1 MRKTR
6 VYSWSLKSNT
16 KLSPRHPQWSR
27 HCERLGKLGALKKE
41 IWALLR
47 ARLFLGKRCGVA
59 NYFFLQKRKKRKKEK
74 TKYKIHDQNTSSS
87 LIE

>member
-1 MRKTR
+1 MRT
-6 VYSWSLKSNT
+6 VFCWSLKFNT

-47 ARLFLGKRCGVA
+47 ARLFLGKRCGVTT
-59 NYFFLQKRKKRKKEK
+59 YFFVQKRKKEKKKKEK